1 MISEMKDSNVKWIG
15 KVPKNW
21 IVERLQWHMHEI
33 NDKNSPIKTSQILSL
48 TNKLGVIPYEEKG
61 DQGNKSKENYEEYKI
76 AYPNTIVLNSMNVII
91 GSVGICSYFGC
102 VSPVYYVFKEN
113 DGNNL
118 EFINYIFQTTQFQK
132 ELRNYANGILEI
144 RLRLSA
150 KNILLRPVAFPPLS
164 EQKNIVLYLNSKC
177 SQINELI
184 SKHNQIIEKLEE
196 YRKSII
202 FKVIT
207 KGINNNIEME
217 DSGIYW
223 IGDAPA
229 HWSFPRIKDH
239 VVISNGSDPIEEGSV
254 PVYGSGEEI
263 VKYCKEFKNGPTV
276 LLGRKGTLDKPKLIE
291 GKFWNVDTAMDA
303 YVDNKTNVKWFWYL
317 CTILDIK
324 YYSTS
329 TVKPSMTQ
337 GDYYNMRIPYPLLD
351 EQNDIVEYLDKKC
364 LAIDKLIA
372 KQKESIEK
380 LEEYKKSLIYN
391 VITGKMEVK

>member
-391 VITGKMEVK
+391 VITGKTEVK